1 MNYQSPVDL
10 IISEMNLRLDGEILK
25 AVQNVG
31 VNVDRDEL
39 IKALRY
45 DRDQYKKGYADRDEE
60 IVRCRDCK
68 WRGTYACFCKA
79 KDDVQDDWF
88 CSEGERA
95 DT

>member
-1 MNYQSPVDL
+1 MQ
-10 IISEMNLRLDGEILK
+10 IFK

-60 IVRCRDCK
+60 IVRCKDCK
-68 WRGTYACFCKA
+68 WRWTAACFCKA
-79 KDDVQDDWF
+79 KKDTQDEWF
-88 CSEGERA
+88 CSEGERV
-95 DT
+95 